1 MLEKNRT
8 TPDFTNAE
16 FAQDINIFNELVK
29 KEERIQ
35 QLDKQLQQAKEF
47 EYRDLRDRINLLEKE
62 NKKVKE

>member
-35 QLDKQLQQAKEF
+35 QLDKELQ
-47 EYRDLRDRINLLEKE
+47 
-62 NKKVKE
+62 